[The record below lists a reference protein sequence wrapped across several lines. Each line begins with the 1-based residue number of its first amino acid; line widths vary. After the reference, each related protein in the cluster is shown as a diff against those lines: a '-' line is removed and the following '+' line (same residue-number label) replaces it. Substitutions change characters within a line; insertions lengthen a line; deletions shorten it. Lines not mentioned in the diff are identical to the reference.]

1 VQEQQVVLVPVADT
15 PGAAAAVFQK
25 LAEAHINIRYTYLAS
40 RNRLVISADRPDDVI
55 KALA

>member
-40 RNRLVISADRPDDVI
+40 RNRLVISSDRPEDVMR
-55 KALA
+55 ALA